1 MTQKVISMEYTLVDA
16 NTKEQL
22 DSNVGQ
28 PALEFISGMGQL
40 IPGLEEAVSKMEA
53 GETADILVEPKDAY
67 GEYNEEMIQTLPK
80 EQFADIELEKGM
92 KLYGSDEQ
100 GNTIQVIVKDIQDD
114 TVTIDYNHELA
125 GKSLLFTVAILDTRD
140 ATDEEL
146 QTGVVG
152 GMDNDSCGCGCGDHS
167 CN

>member
-40 IPGLEEAVSKMEA
+40 ISGLDEAISKMEV
-53 GETADILVEPKDAY
+53 GETADVLVEPKDAY
-67 GEYNEEMIQTLPK
+67 GEYNEEMTQILPK
-80 EQFADIELEKGM
+80 EQFADIELEIGM

-100 GNTIQVIVKDIQDD
+100 GNTIQVKVKDIQDD
-114 TVTIDYNHELA
+114 TVTIDHNHELA
-125 GKSLLFTVAILDTRD
+125 GKTLLFTIAILDARD

-152 GMDNDSCGCGCGDHS
+152 GMGNDSCGCGCGDNS
-167 CN
+167 CS